1 MGEHKELTRV
11 LLVDPDGYL
20 GAVERALHEEDDRT
34 ETALVASP
42 DAVTDAE
49 IEPDCLV
56 VLEHPRRDVDGIKQM
71 EAVRLR
77 VPDVPIVIVAH
88 DPTDNFTIE
97 GLDAGAE
104 EVISISPQFDIVDDF
119 SLMITRRIRHAA
131 GTGEAF
137 QTDGELLDSLM
148 EYLPHQVFIKD
159 DTGRIAEASDVAAEE
174 YSLTRQQMV
183 GLTDHE
189 LFNPAHADVLWAD
202 EKRIMETEEPE
213 INRIEHYVDEAGRD
227 RWVSTTKA
235 PRYDSDGNVVGLI
248 GTCRDVTEQK
258 RQEEMMNALHAAS
271 RDLVA
276 AETRQE
282 IGRIAVDIADDIPD
296 LPVVEV
302 ALDEEGELHPVA
314 SGAVDDDTAR
324 EAATVEDERDDAAE
338 SEESDRGDAETEAD
352 EETSSIYS
360 CYEEWVERAYE
371 TGNVQLID
379 QPPDESPSALEVESV
394 SEAEVDIDPVA
405 VMLPLGDH
413 GVLGLA
419 STSGTFDDF
428 GIDLAEVLAANMEAA
443 LERAARE
450 EALRARERELAQQNE
465 RLEEFASIVSHDLR
479 NPLSVA
485 QGYLAQVDVDEEI
498 AGEIEWAL
506 DRMDRLTDEL
516 LTLAQQGQI
525 VGETG
530 QVSLE
535 RVAREA
541 WQTVDT
547 DTASL
552 VVDDN
557 GRVEADRE
565 RLLELFENLFRN
577 AVEHAH
583 DPDDPVTVTVGTLD
597 GDRRGFYVA
606 DDGPGIPDDRKEQVF
621 DQGYTTADD
630 GTGFGLYIV
639 ETLADAHGWSV
650 QVVDANGERGESSG
664 ARFEISDVGSGGN

>member
-20 GAVERALHEEDDRT
+20 GAVERALHEEDDRM

-276 AETRQE
+276 AESRQE

-597 GDRRGFYVA
+597 GDRQGFYVA

-650 QVVDANGERGESSG
+650 QVVDADGERGESSG